1 MRQVRPADPQVTM
14 RLIEDSDMQDA
25 PSSYQ
30 PPAGLVNGNQSPEQ
44 LSQPNDEPVHSESPS
59 LLG

>member
-25 PSSYQ
+25 PGSYQ

-44 LSQPNDEPVHSESPS
+44 LSQPNDEPMHN
-59 LLG
+59 